1 MMDVWIVLSIIF
13 GVLACYLLFMFV
25 MMIIFKLKKQKEKKL
40 SEEEFNKIF
49 EQNNKQKQ
57 KDIKY

>member
-1 MMDVWIVLSIIF
+1 MDVWIVLSIIF

-40 SEEEFNKIF
+40 SKEEFNKIL

>member
-1 MMDVWIVLSIIF
+1 MDVWIVLSIIF